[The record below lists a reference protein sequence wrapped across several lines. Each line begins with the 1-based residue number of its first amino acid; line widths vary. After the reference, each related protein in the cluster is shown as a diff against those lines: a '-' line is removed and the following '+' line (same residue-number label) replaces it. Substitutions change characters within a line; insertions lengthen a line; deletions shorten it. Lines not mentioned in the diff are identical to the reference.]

1 MLCFYLQ
8 YRSANNNALDR
19 RMTNYMRVKV
29 ASVKR
34 QSAYN
39 RFVPQF
45 RNRSN
50 KEYVTMLQ
58 IKKIK

>member
-1 MLCFYLQ
+1 MCGSMLCFYLQ

-45 RNRSN
+45 RN
-50 KEYVTMLQ
+50 
-58 IKKIK
+58 